1 MTEKSANKLLQ
12 QNREKDA
19 GLDQS
24 DSNGGEKW
32 SDAEGNPKM
41 ELMEFANGLDVK
53 DKTNIFWPTQLEEL
67 SLYE

>member
-24 DSNGGEKW
+24 DSNGDEKW
-32 SDAEGNPKM
+32 SDVEGNPKM
-41 ELMEFANGLDVK
+41 ELMEFANGLDV
-53 DKTNIFWPTQLEEL
+53 
-67 SLYE
+67 